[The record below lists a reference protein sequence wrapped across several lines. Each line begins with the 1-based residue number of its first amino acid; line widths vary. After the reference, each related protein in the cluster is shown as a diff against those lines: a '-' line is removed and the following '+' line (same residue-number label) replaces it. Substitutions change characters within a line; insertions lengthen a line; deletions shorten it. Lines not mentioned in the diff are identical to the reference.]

1 MLYKYLP
8 SKTVVKGPFQGLNIQ
23 LTGSFG
29 GYFLLILFSSGFIAL
44 QQAKQPST
52 VFHYNINF
60 PSDSFPEDIADT
72 KVTVYIKREGEDNWI
87 SHKEFEKKPNFSG
100 IMISVKNINPQ
111 DTLYISAKYRN
122 VEWETETS
130 VTVPVDH
137 LLMRSGHQ
145 RGAFN

>member
-1 MLYKYLP
+1 
-8 SKTVVKGPFQGLNIQ
+8 
-23 LTGSFG
+23 
-29 GYFLLILFSSGFIAL
+29 
-44 QQAKQPST
+44 

-72 KVTVYIKREGEDNWI
+72 KVTVHIKRKGEDKWI

-111 DTLYISAKYRN
+111 DTLYISAKYSN

-145 RGAFN
+145 RGAFD